1 MRRIRLFMKPVEEIR
16 PMTRSKLYAYR
27 LSVSLV
33 SARWRRM
40 MTAPDRVQMR
50 MGVMKA
56 SRRSLVLVAGSRSVM
71 ARLEFVLE

>member
-1 MRRIRLFMKPVEEIR
+1 
-16 PMTRSKLYAYR
+16 
-27 LSVSLV
+27 
-33 SARWRRM
+33 M

-71 ARLEFVLE
+71 ARLELVLE